1 MEQVPWWAGELRCM
15 VLAGEAERRVTQGTI
30 KDLIRTDFP
39 PATWARTSSSAG
51 ETEAQSV
58 LTSTTPIKPL
68 DTRPGLPS
76 GKMNLDL
83 D

>member
-1 MEQVPWWAGELRCM
+1 MEQVPWWAGELRCV

-30 KDLIRTDFP
+30 KEPIRTDFL
-39 PATWARTSSSAG
+39 PATWARTSSPDG
-51 ETEAQSV
+51 ETEAQNV
-58 LTSTTPIKPL
+58 VTSTTPIKPL